1 MGFSSEIRMTKQV
14 HLIGDGRVFCRRDG
28 RDVDFERCL
37 ICPLLRDIDLDSRHP
52 KVICELPAEIEDQL
66 LATV

>member
-1 MGFSSEIRMTKQV
+1 MGFSSDVRMTKQV